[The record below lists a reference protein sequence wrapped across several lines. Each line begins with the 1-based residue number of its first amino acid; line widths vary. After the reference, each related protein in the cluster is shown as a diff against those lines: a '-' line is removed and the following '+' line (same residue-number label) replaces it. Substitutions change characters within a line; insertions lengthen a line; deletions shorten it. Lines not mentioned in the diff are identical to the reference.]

1 MKKVVSGWAVG
12 EESRVVPSPSPV
24 TLFFCKV
31 IAFTPVGD
39 LGRFN
44 HTISTP
50 GQLNQ
55 IGQINSG
62 YTGEGFTSL
71 LVRSL
76 FLSVS
81 VTRAQQR
88 LSCSPVRLGWHS
100 VVLTKLNSRVR
111 LLLRQNRGRTTE
123 TILKIDFRYFRERQ
137 V

>member
-1 MKKVVSGWAVG
+1 MEQGERVCCLAGRDAVKKVVSGWAVG

-44 HTISTP
+44 HTISSP

-62 YTGEGFTSL
+62 YTGEGFTS
-71 LVRSL
+71 RSCA
-76 FLSVS
+76 LSFS
-81 VTRAQQR
+81 LCLCLSFDTRTHAHTHTRTAAAQ
-88 LSCSPVRLGWHS
+88 L
-100 VVLTKLNSRVR
+100 
-111 LLLRQNRGRTTE
+111 
-123 TILKIDFRYFRERQ
+123 
-137 V
+137 